1 MPDNDLTGFLIIG
14 LVFVV
19 ADGQVLYRGGR
30 RYLSGPDGGE
40 GTGSLAWMVVTVFHL
55 VSFGVLALLSVVGPQ
70 WTGSTAALVGRLGV
84 FLLLMAVAHV
94 LTLAVLARRRQDR
107 LVEEHFQE
115 RDSERSGTETYLRP
129 GTETYVRPAT
139 EVVVEPA
146 AEPSWRPAVTPVPG
160 QSGPHP
166 QVSPDLG
173 SHGPY
178 RA

>member
-40 GTGSLAWMVVTVFHL
+40 GTGSMAWMVVTVFHL

-70 WTGSTAALVGRLGV
+70 WSGSTAALVGRLGV

-94 LTLAVLARRRQDR
+94 LTLAVLSRRRQDR
-107 LVEEHFQE
+107 IVEEHFQE
-115 RDSERSGTETYLRP
+115 ERVATESH
-129 GTETYVRPAT
+129 VRPAG

-146 AEPSWRPAVTPVPG
+146 VTDPAWRATVTPVPG
-160 QSGPHP
+160 QEGAQPR
-166 QVSPDLG
+166 VSPDLG
-173 SHGPY
+173 NHGPY
-178 RA
+178 RT

>member
-40 GTGSLAWMVVTVFHL
+40 GTGSMAWMVVTVFHL

-70 WTGSTAALVGRLGV
+70 WSGSTAALVGRIGV

-107 LVEEHFQE
+107 IVEEHFQDRE
-115 RDSERSGTETYLRP
+115 SERPPAEAYL
-129 GTETYVRPAT
+129 RPAT
-139 EVVVEPA
+139 EVVVEPVA
-146 AEPSWRPAVTPVPG
+146 TDPAWRPAVTPVPG
-160 QSGPHP
+160 QDGPQP
-166 QVSPDLG
+166 RVAPDLG
-173 SHGPY
+173 NHGPY
-178 RA
+178 RT

>member
-40 GTGSLAWMVVTVFHL
+40 GSASMAWMVVTVFHL
-55 VSFGVLALLSVVGPQ
+55 VSFGVLALLSVVGPR
-70 WTGSTAALVGRLGV
+70 WSGSTAALVGRLGV

-94 LTLAVLARRRQDR
+94 LTLAVLARRRQDEI
-107 LVEEHFQE
+107 VETRFQE
-115 RDSERSGTETYLRP
+115 RETER
-129 GTETYVRPAT
+129 
-139 EVVVEPA
+139 PA
-146 AEPSWRPAVTPVPG
+146 AEAVVEPVPG
-160 QSGPHP
+160 QPGPHP

-178 RA
+178 RT

>member
-30 RYLSGPDGGE
+30 RYLSGPEGGE

-70 WTGSTAALVGRLGV
+70 WSGSTAALVGRLGV

-107 LVEEHFQE
+107 IVEEHFQDRETE
-115 RDSERSGTETYLRP
+115 RPVTETA
-129 GTETYVRPAT
+129 YVRPAT

-146 AEPSWRPAVTPVPG
+146 ATDPAWRPAVTPVPG
-160 QSGPHP
+160 QEGPHP
-166 QVSPDLG
+166 RVAPDLG
-173 SHGPY
+173 NHGPY
-178 RA
+178 RT

>member
-1 MPDNDLTGFLIIG
+1 MPDNDLTGFLLIG

-19 ADGQVLYRGGR
+19 ADGQILYRGGR
-30 RYLSGPDGGE
+30 RYLSGPDGEE

-70 WTGSTAALVGRLGV
+70 WSGSTAALVGRLGI

-107 LVEEHFQE
+107 IVENHFQ
-115 RDSERSGTETYLRP
+115 DSGGEPR

-146 AEPSWRPAVTPVPG
+146 ATEPAWRPAVTPVPG
-160 QSGPHP
+160 QDGPHP
-166 QVSPDLG
+166 RVSPDLG

-178 RA
+178 RT

>member
-19 ADGQVLYRGGR
+19 ADGQILYRGGR
-30 RYLSGPDGGE
+30 RYLSGPDGEE
-40 GTGSLAWMVVTVFHL
+40 GSGSLAWMVVTVFHL

-70 WTGSTAALVGRLGV
+70 WSGSTAALVGRLGI

-94 LTLAVLARRRQDR
+94 LTLAVLAQRRQDR
-107 LVEEHFQE
+107 IVENHFQD
-115 RDSERSGTETYLRP
+115 RDGEPR

-146 AEPSWRPAVTPVPG
+146 STDPAWRPAVTPVPG
-160 QSGPHP
+160 QDGPHP
-166 QVSPDLG
+166 RISPDLG
-173 SHGPY
+173 NHGPY
-178 RA
+178 RT

>member
-1 MPDNDLTGFLIIG
+1 MPDNDLTGFLVIG

-30 RYLSGPDGGE
+30 RYLGGPDGGE

-70 WTGSTAALVGRLGV
+70 WSGSTAALVGRLGG

-107 LVEEHFQE
+107 IVENHFQKRE
-115 RDSERSGTETYLRP
+115 AAAETH
-129 GTETYVRPAT
+129 VRPAT

-146 AEPSWRPAVTPVPG
+146 VPAVTPVPG
-160 QSGPHP
+160 QDGAQPR
-166 QVSPDLG
+166 VSPDLG
-173 SHGPY
+173 NRGPY
-178 RA
+178 RT

>member
-40 GTGSLAWMVVTVFHL
+40 GSGSLAWMVVTVFHL

-70 WTGSTAALVGRLGV
+70 WSGSTAALVGRLGV

-107 LVEEHFQE
+107 IVEEHFQE
-115 RDSERSGTETYLRP
+115 REGGTETYA
-129 GTETYVRPAT
+129 RPAT
-139 EVVVEPA
+139 EVVVEPVA
-146 AEPSWRPAVTPVPG
+146 TDPAWRATTTPVPG
-160 QSGPHP
+160 QDGPRP
-166 QVSPDLG
+166 QVAPDLG
-173 SHGPY
+173 NHGPY
-178 RA
+178 RT

>member
-1 MPDNDLTGFLIIG
+1 MPDNDLTGFLVIG

-30 RYLSGPDGGE
+30 RYLSGPEGGE

-70 WTGSTAALVGRLGV
+70 WSGSTAALVGRLGV

-107 LVEEHFQE
+107 IVEEHFQE
-115 RDSERSGTETYLRP
+115 REGFTETS
-129 GTETYVRPAT
+129 VRPVT

-146 AEPSWRPAVTPVPG
+146 ADPAWRPAVTPVPG
-160 QSGPHP
+160 QDGPHP
-166 QVSPDLG
+166 RVSPDLG
-173 SHGPY
+173 NHGPY

>member
-14 LVFVV
+14 LIFVV

-30 RYLSGPDGGE
+30 RYLSGPDGE
-40 GTGSLAWMVVTVFHL
+40 DGTGSMAWMVVTVFHL

-70 WTGSTAALVGRLGV
+70 WSGSTAALVGRLGI

-107 LVEEHFQE
+107 IVENHFQE
-115 RDSERSGTETYLRP
+115 REAGTETFVRP
-129 GTETYVRPAT
+129 GT

-146 AEPSWRPAVTPVPG
+146 ATDPAWHPAVTPVPG
-160 QSGPHP
+160 QDGPRP
-166 QVSPDLG
+166 RVSPDLG
-173 SHGPY
+173 NHGPY
-178 RA
+178 RT